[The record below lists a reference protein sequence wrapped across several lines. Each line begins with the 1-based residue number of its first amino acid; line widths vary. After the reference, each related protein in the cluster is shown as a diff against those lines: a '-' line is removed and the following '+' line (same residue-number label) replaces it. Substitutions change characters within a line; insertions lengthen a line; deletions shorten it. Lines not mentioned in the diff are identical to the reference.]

1 MSMIVIF
8 SEKPDQGTRIAA
20 TLGGC
25 MLSSG
30 VELTPNLLKNKQ
42 YEKAIKAER
51 YKNGCFKGVIKN
63 GPLKGKEY
71 IQTWGFGHIA
81 ELKQAWDYDPK
92 YRKWTLDIFPFFP
105 PNYNWELKPMEGR
118 TKEESKNIVNHLNR
132 LKKWMN
138 DPKVEFIVN
147 ACDADREGELIHAY
161 VRELIGCKKPVKR
174 LWISSTTEEAILK
187 GFNNLKDESEMLTLE
202 AAGRCRSIADLAIGG
217 NGTAVTTAK
226 YKGAGMI
233 SIGRV
238 QTPTL
243 ALLVNRE
250 LEIRTF
256 KPEDYYELQAT
267 FKADSG
273 EYIGKWQK
281 DKVDRFKSKAEAERI
296 RSKIAGKSGTI
307 IKAKNTKHEEK
318 PPLLFDLTSLQG
330 EANSRFGF
338 SADKT
343 LKIVQGLYENQF
355 LTYPRTDSRYL
366 SSDIKGE
373 IPRIINMLS
382 DSYKQF
388 TDDIQAKPLK
398 FTNRIINDSMVGSH
412 HAIIPTYKK
421 PSNLNP
427 DEEKI
432 YDLVARSLLA
442 AFMENAVWGNTTL
455 ETQIDDEVFVTTG
468 RMLLKEGWRAALGR
482 PNNSDQEL
490 PLVTEGE
497 VVDTQKLDVVK
508 KQTRPPQRYSE
519 KTLLNAMETA
529 GKEIEDEELRQIM
542 KKKGLGTPATRAEI
556 IEKLIRV
563 GYVTRKGKTLTP
575 TEKGIQAIE
584 VFPVDELKSAELT
597 GEMEYKLSLVEK
609 GELTKEEYLNE
620 VYNFVRL
627 MVDKI
632 KNENSGQGIKGNM
645 PFEKEVLGKCLHC
658 GADVIETK
666 KTYRCVNNKLENGTC
681 DFVIFKDQKHFG
693 KTLTKANVK
702 QLLRKG
708 ETNIIKGLVSP
719 RTNKKFEGK
728 FIYKKGERFPI
739 QLKPF

>member
-1 MSMIVIF
+1 
-8 SEKPDQGTRIAA
+8 
-20 TLGGC
+20 
-25 MLSSG
+25 
-30 VELTPNLLKNKQ
+30 
-42 YEKAIKAER
+42 
-51 YKNGCFKGVIKN
+51 
-63 GPLKGKEY
+63 
-71 IQTWGFGHIA
+71 
-81 ELKQAWDYDPK
+81 
-92 YRKWTLDIFPFFP
+92 
-105 PNYNWELKPMEGR
+105 
-118 TKEESKNIVNHLNR
+118 
-132 LKKWMN
+132 
-138 DPKVEFIVN
+138 
-147 ACDADREGELIHAY
+147 
-161 VRELIGCKKPVKR
+161 
-174 LWISSTTEEAILK
+174 
-187 GFNNLKDESEMLTLE
+187 MLTLE

-267 FKADSG
+267 FKVDSG

-421 PSNLNP
+421 PS
-427 DEEKI
+427 
-432 YDLVARSLLA
+432 
-442 AFMENAVWGNTTL
+442 TL
-455 ETQIDDEVFVTTG
+455 I
-468 RMLLKEGWRAALGR
+468 L
-482 PNNSDQEL
+482 
-490 PLVTEGE
+490 
-497 VVDTQKLDVVK
+497 
-508 KQTRPPQRYSE
+508 
-519 KTLLNAMETA
+519 
-529 GKEIEDEELRQIM
+529 M
-542 KKKGLGTPATRAEI
+542 KKKYMI
-556 IEKLIRV
+556 W
-563 GYVTRKGKTLTP
+563 
-575 TEKGIQAIE
+575 
-584 VFPVDELKSAELT
+584 
-597 GEMEYKLSLVEK
+597 
-609 GELTKEEYLNE
+609 
-620 VYNFVRL
+620 
-627 MVDKI
+627 
-632 KNENSGQGIKGNM
+632 
-645 PFEKEVLGKCLHC
+645 
-658 GADVIETK
+658 
-666 KTYRCVNNKLENGTC
+666 
-681 DFVIFKDQKHFG
+681 
-693 KTLTKANVK
+693 
-702 QLLRKG
+702 
-708 ETNIIKGLVSP
+708 
-719 RTNKKFEGK
+719 
-728 FIYKKGERFPI
+728 
-739 QLKPF
+739 